1 MKTNKQWIATLIY
14 SITSMLIALMQFFIF
29 HKTGLGVIYTV
40 LAVIFLGISLFQK
53 KGKFD

>member
-1 MKTNKQWIATLIY
+1 MKANKQCIATLIY
-14 SITSMLIALMQFFIF
+14 AIASMLIALMQFFIF

-53 KGKFD
+53 KGKLD

>member
-1 MKTNKQWIATLIY
+1 MKANKQWIVTLIY
-14 SITSMLIALMQFFIF
+14 AITSMLIALMQFFIF